1 MFSLMRC
8 VYLRV
13 RTCAHVCTLQVNF
26 ISLKKKKPRAVNLSS
41 CLGKEDEEE
50 NEEKMSLELKPLSPS
65 TWWKSQWQEAT

>member
-8 VYLRV
+8 ACVCARV
-13 RTCAHVCTLQVNF
+13 LVCALSRS
-26 ISLKKKKPRAVNLSS
+26 ISLALKKKPRAVNLSR

-50 NEEKMSLELKPLSPS
+50 NEEKMSFELKPLSPS